1 METLV
6 RVHRKS
12 LRTLILERA
21 LVVWQIVWASL
32 IPPAKI
38 RVLTPPWIISFEVW
52 RIEGLPL
59 VIKSISLL
67 YLDCSF
73 DLKKVRAVNS

>member
-12 LRTLILERA
+12 LRA
-21 LVVWQIVWASL
+21 LVLEQAMVGWQVMWASL
-32 IPPAKI
+32 IPPSKI
-38 RVLTPPWIISFEVW
+38 RVLTPPWIVSFEVW

-67 YLDCSF
+67 YLDYSL
-73 DLKKVRAVNS
+73 DLRKVRVVNS

>member
-6 RVHRKS
+6 KVHRKPM
-12 LRTLILERA
+12 RTLILEWA
-21 LVVWQIVWASL
+21 LVGWKIVWASL
-32 IPPAKI
+32 ISPTKI
-38 RVLTPPWIISFEVW
+38 RVLTSPWIISFGVW

-67 YLDCSF
+67 YLDCS
-73 DLKKVRAVNS
+73 LNLRKVRAINS